1 MKTNNVQIT
10 FDLLGEIVKFNK
22 INVVILNRI
31 CEEKDYQPMLLQIME
46 ENIID
51 SNVFLRSLVIGF
63 EKFQILRKNQV
74 FNFLNLITNHII
86 EQCISQKSG
95 S

>member
-22 INVVILNRI
+22 INIVILNRI
-31 CEEKDYQPMLLQIME
+31 CQEEDYQPMLLQIME

-74 FNFLNLITNHII
+74 FFFSFFKFKLQII
-86 EQCISQKSG
+86 F
-95 S
+95 

>member
-22 INVVILNRI
+22 INIVILNRI
-31 CEEKDYQPMLLQIME
+31 CEKEDYQPRLLQIME

-74 FNFLNLITNHII
+74 FNNFKFNLNHIL
-86 EQCISQKSG
+86 EQCIPKKS
-95 S
+95 SA

>member
-22 INVVILNRI
+22 INIIILNRI
-31 CEEKDYQPMLLQIME
+31 CEKEDYQSRLLQIME

-51 SNVFLRSLVIGF
+51 SNVFLRSLIIGF
-63 EKFQILRKNQV
+63 ESFQILKKNQV
-74 FNFLNLITNHII
+74 FIL
-86 EQCISQKSG
+86 
-95 S
+95 